1 MGIKKLCAKAREESS
16 MNLTIQFDERPDP
29 AARLRVVGVGGAGCN
44 AVSRMVEAGLAGVE
58 FIGLNTDVQ
67 ALAQCK
73 APVRLQIGR
82 MTTKGLGAGADPEV
96 GRRAIEESRE
106 AVAEALTDSDLVFV
120 TAGMGGGTGT
130 GAGPIVAEIAKDL
143 GALTVAIVTKP
154 FDFEG
159 LKRMRR
165 AEEGIAEFKDR
176 VDTLIV
182 VPNQRLLEIVP
193 KDTPLTEAFRLAD
206 EVLLNA
212 TKGISD
218 LIMVPG
224 LINLDF
230 ADVRTVMTEAGDA
243 LMGTGVASG
252 DDRAVAAARAAISSP
267 LVGET
272 SILGAAGLLV
282 NVTGPPNL
290 SLHEVSTAATI
301 IRDAAGPDANIIFG
315 AVLNPKMKNE
325 VRVTVI
331 ATGFGRHARPKPEPP
346 EAMWQAKLPSS
357 LEPSEIPAFARKIVA
372 EEPVNGNNGFE
383 EAEQAEE
390 MVFENER
397 DEPAYLRKR
406 RRLF

>member
-1 MGIKKLCAKAREESS
+1 MGMVKSRRRAPEEAT
-16 MNLTIQFDERPDP
+16 MNLTIQFDEKVDS
-29 AARLRVVGVGGAGCN
+29 AAKLRVVGVGGAGCN
-44 AVSRMVEAGLAGVE
+44 AVSRMVEAGLTGVE
-58 FIGLNTDVQ
+58 FIGINTDVQ

-73 APVRLQIGR
+73 ATVRLQIGR

-106 AVAEALTDSDLVFV
+106 AVVEALTDSDLVFV

-143 GALTVAIVTKP
+143 GALTVVIVTKP
-154 FDFEG
+154 FEFEG

-165 AEEGIAEFKDR
+165 AEEGIAEFKGR

-218 LIMVPG
+218 LITVPG

-243 LMGTGVASG
+243 LMGTGVGSG
-252 DDRAVAAARAAISSP
+252 DDRALAAARAAISSP
-267 LVGET
+267 LIGET
-272 SILGAAGLLV
+272 SILGAAGVLV
-282 NVTGPPNL
+282 NITGPPSL
-290 SLHEVSTAATI
+290 SLHEASAAVTV

-315 AVLNPKMKNE
+315 AVINPKLKNE

-331 ATGFGRHARPKPEPP
+331 ATGFGRVPRQRVVPP
-346 EAMWQAKLPSS
+346 EEIWRTEVPPQV
-357 LEPSEIPAFARKIVA
+357 ETHEIPAFARKKVPQ
-372 EEPVNGNNGFE
+372 EPKDNGNGFDEPVVEN
-383 EAEQAEE
+383 
-390 MVFENER
+390 MVFENEQ

>member
-1 MGIKKLCAKAREESS
+1 
-16 MNLTIQFDERPDP
+16 MNLTIQFDEKVDS
-29 AARLRVVGVGGAGCN
+29 AAKLRVVGVGGAGCN
-44 AVSRMVEAGLAGVE
+44 AVSRMVEAGLTGVE
-58 FIGLNTDVQ
+58 FIGINTDVQ

-73 APVRLQIGR
+73 ATVRLQIGR

-106 AVAEALTDSDLVFV
+106 AVVEALTDSDLVFV

-154 FDFEG
+154 FEFEG

-165 AEEGIAEFKDR
+165 AEEGIAEFKGR

-218 LIMVPG
+218 LITVPG

-243 LMGTGVASG
+243 LMGTGVGSG
-252 DDRAVAAARAAISSP
+252 EDRAVAAARAAISSP
-267 LVGET
+267 LIGET
-272 SILGAAGLLV
+272 SILGAAGVLV
-282 NVTGPPNL
+282 NITGPPSL
-290 SLHEVSTAATI
+290 SLHEASAAVTV

-315 AVLNPKMKNE
+315 AVINPKLKNE

-331 ATGFGRHARPKPEPP
+331 ATGFGRVPRHKVVSPEEIWRREVPP
-346 EAMWQAKLPSS
+346 QVETH
-357 LEPSEIPAFARKIVA
+357 EIPAFARKKVLEEPKDNGNGFDEPVA
-372 EEPVNGNNGFE
+372 EN
-383 EAEQAEE
+383 
-390 MVFENER
+390 MVFENEQ

>member
-165 AEEGIAEFKDR
+165 AEEVIAEFKDR

-182 VPNQRLLEIVP
+182 VPNQ
-193 KDTPLTEAFRLAD
+193 
-206 EVLLNA
+206 
-212 TKGISD
+212 
-218 LIMVPG
+218 
-224 LINLDF
+224 
-230 ADVRTVMTEAGDA
+230 
-243 LMGTGVASG
+243 
-252 DDRAVAAARAAISSP
+252 
-267 LVGET
+267 
-272 SILGAAGLLV
+272 
-282 NVTGPPNL
+282 
-290 SLHEVSTAATI
+290 
-301 IRDAAGPDANIIFG
+301 
-315 AVLNPKMKNE
+315 
-325 VRVTVI
+325 
-331 ATGFGRHARPKPEPP
+331 
-346 EAMWQAKLPSS
+346 
-357 LEPSEIPAFARKIVA
+357 
-372 EEPVNGNNGFE
+372 
-383 EAEQAEE
+383 
-390 MVFENER
+390 
-397 DEPAYLRKR
+397 
-406 RRLF
+406 

>member
-1 MGIKKLCAKAREESS
+1 

-29 AARLRVVGVGGAGCN
+29 AAKLRVVGVGGAGCN
-44 AVSRMVEAGLAGVE
+44 AVSRMVEAGLSGVE
-58 FIGLNTDVQ
+58 FIGINTDVQ

-73 APVRLQIGR
+73 ATVRLQIGR

-106 AVAEALTDSDLVFV
+106 IVVEALTDSDLVFV

-154 FDFEG
+154 FEFEG

-165 AEEGIAEFKDR
+165 AEEGIGEFKNR

-218 LIMVPG
+218 LITVPG

-243 LMGTGVASG
+243 LMGTGVGSG
-252 DDRAVAAARAAISSP
+252 EDRAVTAARAAISSP
-267 LVGET
+267 LIGET
-272 SILGAAGLLV
+272 SILGAAGVLV
-282 NVTGPPNL
+282 NITGPPNL
-290 SLHEVSTAATI
+290 SLHEASAAATV

-315 AVLNPKMKNE
+315 AVINPKLKNE

-331 ATGFGRHARPKPEPP
+331 ATGFGRPARQKAAPP
-346 EAMWQAKLPSS
+346 EDIWRMSPPSN
-357 LEPSEIPAFARKIVA
+357 LEPSQFPAFARKTQA
-372 EEPVNGNNGFE
+372 EEPANGGNGFE
-383 EAEQAEE
+383 EPGQVQEI
-390 MVFENER
+390 VFENEQ

>member
-1 MGIKKLCAKAREESS
+1 MVIRKLCAKAREETS

-44 AVSRMVEAGLAGVE
+44 AVSRMVEVGLTGVE

-73 APVRLQIGR
+73 APIRLQIGR

-106 AVAEALTDSDLVFV
+106 VVAEALTDSDLVFV

-218 LIMVPG
+218 LIVVPG

-252 DDRAVAAARAAISSP
+252 DDRAVSAARAAISSP

-272 SILGAAGLLV
+272 SILGAAGVLV

-290 SLHEVSTAATI
+290 TLHEASAAVTI

-315 AVLNPKMKNE
+315 AVLNAKMKNE

-331 ATGFGRHARPKPEPP
+331 ATGFGRNARSRPRAAEESWPIDI
-346 EAMWQAKLPSS
+346 PST
-357 LEPSEIPAFARKIVA
+357 LEPSEIPAFARKNLV
-372 EEPVNGNNGFE
+372 EQPVDGGNGFE
-383 EAEQAEE
+383 VPEQVQET
-390 MVFENER
+390 VFEGEQ